1 MKIRLGLLLVATC
14 VTGSAFAADTIWT
27 GREGACSEW
36 YFTWHMTTRDQ
47 VRYVGT
53 VEQVHRGEK
62 CTAGSGEQLTGTVEA
77 EIQNAESSAVVK
89 HPDSEITAVVKHS
102 DGTVCSYAGTLSGD
116 KVTGVQKCPG
126 TKNAP
131 WIATIVR

>member
-14 VTGSAFAADTIWT
+14 VAGSAFAADTIWT

-53 VEQVHRGEK
+53 VEQVHQGEK
-62 CTAGSGEQLTGTVEA
+62 CAADSGKQLTGTVEA

-89 HPDSEITAVVKHS
+89 HPDSAITAVVRHL
-102 DGTVCSYAGTLSGD
+102 DGNVCSYAGTLSGN
-116 KVTGVQKCPG
+116 KVTGLQNCPG
-126 TKNAP
+126 ATNAP